1 MKGTCIM
8 KYLERGM
15 STSTLTYLDSPATD
29 LCTCPPLSRLHKASW
44 EDHAENPE
52 QLAEVTPA
60 TLEMNSSLR
69 TLLENYFPRSTPLS
83 ILLLHISQLE
93 HIHIA
98 PKSSILHK
106 RHRYHAPASL
116 LEQILINVRRTIR
129 INDHILVHTGTCIAI
144 ILPDV
149 DQEGAQT
156 LLERVYYS
164 INLLQPETVIPPLKR
179 ETDITLGIGSYPKPG
194 ASIEDLLYH
203 TSCMAYRIILR
214 PAVTT
219 QLHGTRSIGL
229 VEVNLY
235 NRNQDEENDSL
246 AAARSNGIPFM
257 QLPTQLPSR
266 LKQLI
271 PYTLA
276 RELRCAPVGRNYN
289 CLTVAMVYPTDIQA
303 IDRLRA
309 TIGMTIFPV
318 TCEAKALDD
327 LLDHRW

>member
-1 MKGTCIM
+1 
-8 KYLERGM
+8 
-15 STSTLTYLDSPATD
+15 
-29 LCTCPPLSRLHKASW
+29 
-44 EDHAENPE
+44 
-52 QLAEVTPA
+52 
-60 TLEMNSSLR
+60 
-69 TLLENYFPRSTPLS
+69 
-83 ILLLHISQLE
+83 
-93 HIHIA
+93 
-98 PKSSILHK
+98 
-106 RHRYHAPASL
+106 
-116 LEQILINVRRTIR
+116 
-129 INDHILVHTGTCIAI
+129 
-144 ILPDV
+144 
-149 DQEGAQT
+149 
-156 LLERVYYS
+156 
-164 INLLQPETVIPPLKR
+164 
-179 ETDITLGIGSYPKPG
+179 
-194 ASIEDLLYH
+194 
-203 TSCMAYRIILR
+203 MAYRIILR

-276 RELRCAPVGRNYN
+276 RELRCAPVGRNYSR
-289 CLTVAMVYPTDIQA
+289 LTVAMVYPTDIQA

-309 TIGMTIFPV
+309 TTGMTIFPV

>member
-1 MKGTCIM
+1 M

-15 STSTLTYLDSPATD
+15 STSTVTYLDSPASN
-29 LCTCPPLSRLHKASW
+29 LCTCLPLSRLHQGAW

-52 QLAEVTPA
+52 QLTEATPA

-69 TLLENYFPRSTPLS
+69 THLENYFPCSTPLS
-83 ILLLHISQLE
+83 VLLLHISQLE

-98 PKSSILHK
+98 PELAILHK
-106 RHRYHAPASL
+106 RHRYHVPASL

-129 INDHILVHTGTCIAI
+129 SSDHMLVHTGASIAI

-149 DQEGAQT
+149 DQEGSQA

-194 ASIEDLLYH
+194 ASLENLLYQ
-203 TSCMAYRIILR
+203 TGFIASRIMLR

-219 QLHGTRSIGL
+219 QLHGTGSIAL

-235 NRNQDEENDSL
+235 NRHQDEENDSL
-246 AAARSNGIPFM
+246 VAARNSGIPFM

-266 LKQLI
+266 LKHLI

-276 RELRCAPVGRNYN
+276 CELHCAPVGRDHNR
-289 CLTVAMVYPTDIQA
+289 LTVAMAFPTDIQA
-303 IDRLRA
+303 IDRLRS

-318 TCEAKALDD
+318 ACEAKALDN
-327 LLDHRW
+327 LLEQSW

>member
-1 MKGTCIM
+1 MKD
-8 KYLERGM
+8 LERAT
-15 STSTLTYLDSPATD
+15 STSTVIYLDSPAND
-29 LCTCPPLSRLHKASW
+29 LCTCLPLSRLHQETW

-52 QLAEVTPA
+52 QLTEVTPA

-69 TLLENYFPRSTPLS
+69 TQLESYFPCSTPLS
-83 ILLLHISQLE
+83 VLLLHISQLE

-98 PKSSILHK
+98 PKSAILLK
-106 RHRYHAPASL
+106 RHRYHVSASL
-116 LEQILINVRRTIR
+116 LEQILINVRRTMR
-129 INDHILVHTGTCIAI
+129 SSDHILVHTGASIAF

-149 DQEGAQT
+149 DQEGSQA

-194 ASIEDLLYH
+194 ASLEDLLYQ
-203 TSCMAYRIILR
+203 TGFIASRIILR

-246 AAARSNGIPFM
+246 VAARNRGIPFM
-257 QLPTQLPSR
+257 QLPTRLPLR
-266 LKQLI
+266 LKHLI

-276 RELRCAPVGRNYN
+276 CELRCAPVGRDHHR
-289 CLTVAMVYPTDIQA
+289 LTVAMAFPADTQV
-303 IDRLRA
+303 IDRLRS
-309 TIGMTIFPV
+309 TTGMTIFPV
-318 TCEAKALDD
+318 ACEAKALDD
-327 LLDHRW
+327 LLEHSW